1 LPSPWQSP
9 NRQRLTTASASRE
22 SEEAAYREIDEAVTR
37 VPSDIMSYCAKLGET
52 AGGTYLSMRQCIIN
66 EVTAKSQLQ

>member
-1 LPSPWQSP
+1 
-9 NRQRLTTASASRE
+9 
-22 SEEAAYREIDEAVTR
+22 